1 MNLKA
6 IILGVFLILIIW
18 IGYVAYAVMT
28 AEPQVEA
35 KWGNVSDSTTEI
47 IIDASLRHPLLVP
60 VGINELSIN
69 FTGVKVAWVNEFNY
83 GATKSDMSLSL
94 LIDNYNLVRSLINY
108 LDNGQQGEA
117 EIVFKG
123 KVLGLI
129 PINADIKENISE
141 NILGYLNF
149 TAESREYL
157 NGLFQTPALLG
168 TKVDWAG
175 ESHGKALLVTHMK
188 FYNPNS
194 YPLPVANTSFDI
206 YANGIKIGYGST
218 KKAVVIPA
226 KGYATIDVDTYIY
239 ENALPKVWAL
249 HVQNGEK
256 STVRADIFLNLKLL
270 GKEYNVKIASYEETV
285 QTNIMGELNRMLND
299 MLKG

>member
-1 MNLKA
+1 MNLKV

-18 IGYVAYAVMT
+18 IGYVAYAAMT
-28 AEPQVEA
+28 AEPHVEA
-35 KWGNVSDSTTEI
+35 KWGNVNEKTTEI

-60 VGINELSIN
+60 ASINELSIN
-69 FTGVKVAWVNEFNY
+69 FTGVKVAWVKEFNY

-94 LIDNYNLVRSLINY
+94 LIDNYNLVKALINY
-108 LDNGQQGEA
+108 LNNGQNGE
-117 EIVFKG
+117 INVILKG
-123 KVLGLI
+123 KVLGII
-129 PINADIKENISE
+129 PVNKEIKETISE
-141 NILGYLNF
+141 NVLGYLNF

-175 ESHGKALLVTHMK
+175 ERNGKALLIAHMR
-188 FYNPNS
+188 FYNPNN

-218 KKAVVIPA
+218 EKAVVIPA
-226 KGYATIDVDTYIY
+226 KGYATINVDTYIY

-256 STVRADIFLNLKLL
+256 STVRAEIFLNLKLL
-270 GKEYNVKIASYEETV
+270 GKEYNVKIASYEETI
-285 QTNIMGELNRMLND
+285 QTNIMEELNRMLND